1 MENIIEEVMGKID
14 DEYDDKEADIV
25 QLDSH
30 NYMINGFTCL
40 DDVNEALGTDFQS
53 GSSETIEGFLLDIL
67 GEIPD
72 DDETEKRMLIID
84 NYTFTIE
91 SIKDRRIEKVKL
103 YIDNDM
109 GPALD
114 STD

>member
-1 MENIIEEVMGKID
+1 
-14 DEYDDKEADIV
+14 
-25 QLDSH
+25 
-30 NYMINGFTCL
+30 
-40 DDVNEALGTDFQS
+40 
-53 GSSETIEGFLLDIL
+53 
-67 GEIPD
+67 
-72 DDETEKRMLIID
+72 MLIID